1 MSTLSLFAPDPS
13 KGSGVHPRSG
23 EDIQFLGNNL
33 QLAAIPVITF
43 YFATAKGFSADTLP
57 NSVSMH
63 LPGAGISISSL
74 QNFSTEESVAG
85 AGVAGTL
92 STPEF
97 SMSGVAELIGAV
109 GQTVTSSLV
118 RTVLDGL
125 VGTAGFATSA
135 GGSGISQVEF
145 LLRQT
150 FNNFQQLIYKGPTH
164 RVFQLP
170 FSMKPSSATE
180 AEDVRDIVLAF
191 KMASSPSIA
200 EFDPPDGT
208 RTLIEREATATAA
221 ANRKEGEELSAQEQQ
236 QLQSDADQGI
246 VESARELGLI
256 GPEPLLFNYPDM
268 TSFALDLYIPS
279 SDRLVRLFESE
290 FCVMTALNVDY
301 GENKLNFFKEANG
314 KYYPTE
320 TTLSLSLTEHIH
332 YFKENAIRSHDR
344 GFTIL

>member
-1 MSTLSLFAPDPS
+1 MSSISLFSPDPS
-13 KGSGVHPRSG
+13 RGSGVHPRAG

-43 YFATAKGFSADTLP
+43 YFVTAKGFSADTLP
-57 NSVSMH
+57 NTVSIH

-74 QNFSTEESVAG
+74 QNFSTEENVAG

-97 SMSGVAELIGAV
+97 SKTGIAEMIGGI
-109 GQTVTSSLV
+109 GQTITSSLV
-118 RTVLDGL
+118 RTILDGL

-170 FSMKPSSATE
+170 FSMKPSSPRE
-180 AEDVRDIVLAF
+180 AEDVRNIVLAF
-191 KMASSPSIA
+191 RMASSPSIA
-200 EFDPPDGT
+200 EFDPPPGGRLAVD
-208 RTLIEREATATAA
+208 REATVASAM
-221 ANRKEGEELSAQEQQ
+221 NEKDGELTQQ
-236 QLQSDADQGI
+236 QITQLQADADQGI
-246 VESARELGLI
+246 VDSARELGLI

-279 SDRLVRLFESE
+279 SDNLVRLFESE
-290 FCVMTALNVDY
+290 FCVMTAMNVDY
-301 GENKLNFFKEANG
+301 GENKLNFFKESNG
-314 KYYPTE
+314 NYYPTE
-320 TTLSLSLTEHIH
+320 TTLSISLTEHIH